1 MTKHITW
8 NLPMLALGCIRNA
21 NETQFSIVSR
31 QELVEKSKE
40 LWFNLSKTLENH
52 LKQLIIQLSQCNSV
66 NTSESA
72 EKVVGLP
79 VPEPIWVQ
87 NLLR

>member
-1 MTKHITW
+1 
-8 NLPMLALGCIRNA
+8 MLALGFITMPKKHN
-21 NETQFSIVSR
+21 SVLYLDK
-31 QELVEKSKE
+31 ELVEKSKE
-40 LWFNLSKTLENH
+40 LGFNLSKTLENH